1 MSTILTSI
9 HGRRAGLTNGGA
21 LRAAGLTGMP
31 ESVVNVTAATLTVV
45 PNTHAGR
52 IITLNKADG
61 VTCTLPAATGSGDV
75 YTFLV
80 GTTITSVGAIVKVA
94 NATDTMVGSATLA
107 QDSANTVVQFDAVAG
122 TSDTITLDGSTTGG
136 LIGAKVTAMD
146 IKLNGST
153 AVWLVDVFGT
163 ATGTEAT
170 PFSATVS

>member
-1 MSTILTSI
+1 MSTTLTSI

-52 IITLNKADG
+52 IITINAAAG
-61 VTCTLPAATGSGDV
+61 CVCSLPAATGSGDV

-80 GTTITSVGAIVKVA
+80 GTTITSNAAIVKVA
-94 NATDTMVGSATLA
+94 NATDTMVGYAILA
-107 QDSANTVVQFDAVAG
+107 QDSADTMVEFDAVAG
-122 TSDTITLDGSTTGG
+122 TSDTVSLNGSTTGG
-136 LIGAKVTAMD
+136 IKGASIVVRD
-146 IKLNGST
+146 IKLDGTN
-153 AVWLVDVFGT
+153 AIWLTEVFST

-170 PFSATVS
+170 VFSATVS

>member
-1 MSTILTSI
+1 MSTILTSL
-9 HGRRAGLTNGGA
+9 HGKKAGLTSGGA
-21 LRAAGLTGMP
+21 LQVAGVTGKP
-31 ESVVNVTAATLTVV
+31 ESVVNVTTATLAVD
-45 PNTHAGR
+45 PNSHAGR
-52 IITLNKADG
+52 ILTLNKADG
-61 VTCTLPAATGSGDV
+61 ITCTLPAASGSGDI

-80 GTTITSVGAIVKVA
+80 GTTITSGDAIIKVA

-136 LIGAKVTAMD
+136 LIGARVTAQD
-146 IKLNGST
+146 IKLNGT
-153 AVWLVDVFGT
+153 DAVWLVDVFGT